1 MTTYD
6 FTLVLAGGPADLLE
20 RHIDDFYAA
29 GCDDALF
36 GERDGAVYADFS
48 REAVGLA
55 NAVSSAICDVEGT
68 VDGVIVA
75 RVEPDALVTIADIAE
90 RLERSEE
97 SVRLLIV
104 GKRGPGRFPVPVARL
119 GRRKSRLWR
128 WMDVLSWMNGRHE
141 ASSGLDRDASVIE
154 AINGALAYRRA
165 SACLQERDMRE
176 IAPLVVTG
184 R

>member
-1 MTTYD
+1 MTVYG
-6 FTLVLAGGPADLLE
+6 FTLVLVGGPPDLLE
-20 RHIDDFYAA
+20 RHVDDFYDA
-29 GCDDALF
+29 GCGDALF

-48 REAVGLA
+48 REAAGLA
-55 NAVSSAICDVEGT
+55 NAVSSAISDVEGT
-68 VDGVIVA
+68 VDGVVVA
-75 RVEPDALVTIADIAE
+75 RVEPDALVTLADIAE

-128 WMDVLSWMNGRHE
+128 WTDVLSWMDSWHVASAGR
-141 ASSGLDRDASVIE
+141 DRDALVIE

-165 SACLQERDMRE
+165 SACLHERDICE
-176 IAPLVVTG
+176 IAPLVATG

>member
-6 FTLVLAGGPADLLE
+6 FTLVLVGGPPDLLE
-20 RHIDDFYAA
+20 RHIDDFYDA
-29 GCDDALF
+29 GCVDALF

-48 REAVGLA
+48 REAVALA
-55 NAVSSAICDVEGT
+55 MAVGSAIRDVEGT
-68 VDGVIVA
+68 VDGVTVA
-75 RVEPDALVTIADIAE
+75 RVEPDTLVTIADIAE

-128 WMDVLSWMNGRHE
+128 WTDVLSWMNGRHE
-141 ASSGLDRDASVIE
+141 ASAKLDRDASVIE
-154 AINGALAYRRA
+154 AINGALAYRSA
-165 SACLQERDMRE
+165 SAKLQERELRE
-176 IAPLVVTG
+176 IAPLVGTG

>member
-6 FTLVLAGGPADLLE
+6 FTLVLAGGPPDLLE
-20 RHIDDFYAA
+20 RHIDDFYDA

-55 NAVSSAICDVEGT
+55 KAVSSAIRDVEGT
-68 VDGVIVA
+68 VDGVTVA

-104 GKRGPGRFPVPVARL
+104 GKRGPGGFPVPVARL
-119 GRRKSRLWR
+119 GRRRSRLWR
-128 WMDVLSWMNGRHE
+128 WTDVLSWMDGWHE
-141 ASSGLDRDASVIE
+141 AAAGRDRDASVIE

-165 SACLQERDMRE
+165 SARLQERELCE
-176 IAPLVVTG
+176 IAPLVPSG